1 MAQGE
6 FTKSETAMVTQAFT
20 EVFKALPKLKQAKF
34 LGHANDIYLFL
45 EAAGKVA
52 PEEKA
57 AAGEAGT
64 E

>member
-6 FTKSETAMVTQAFT
+6 FTKEEAKQTTESFT
-20 EVFKALPKLKQAKF
+20 EVFKALPKSKQGNF

-52 PEEKA
+52 PSESDKK
-57 AAGEAGT
+57 
-64 E
+64 